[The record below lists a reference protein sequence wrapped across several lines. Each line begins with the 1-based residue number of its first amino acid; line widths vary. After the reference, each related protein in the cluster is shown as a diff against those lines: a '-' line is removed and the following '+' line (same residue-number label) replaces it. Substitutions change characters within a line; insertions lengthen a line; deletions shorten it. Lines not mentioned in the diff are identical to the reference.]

1 MMNSDPHSD
10 NEGSDVPGASPSW
23 QPDELVTSGEA
34 TNSLAEVQLAEAQ
47 LADGLYNPDIDD
59 AMRSMQEVD
68 DEEDMGLPPVAPVDG
83 EMDITPMI
91 DIVFLLLIFFIVS
104 SKMTAEPTYPLPAA
118 KNGAA
123 IPVKNCVV
131 LTVKRGGGDNA
142 VISKADGT
150 LFSDDLDQQAAEIA
164 EYIQLGFDMQKS
176 EILIRAEGGVRSGE
190 INRIKEMVSESLEE
204 GQMINF
210 GVLQEG

>member
-1 MMNSDPHSD
+1 MINSEPVLNKDELDTQRVSSPLANDIGRSELDSYQDDEFDEGTQPIANSD
-10 NEGSDVPGASPSW
+10 
-23 QPDELVTSGEA
+23 
-34 TNSLAEVQLAEAQ
+34 
-47 LADGLYNPDIDD
+47 
-59 AMRSMQEVD
+59 D
-68 DEEDMGLPPVAPVDG
+68 DEEEEEEVDTVTLPKTPPVDG

-104 SKMTAEPTYPLPAA
+104 SKMTAEPSYPLPAA

-123 IPVKNCVV
+123 IPVKSCVI

-142 VISKADGT
+142 IIMNSDEKV
-150 LFSDDLDQQAAEIA
+150 FSEDLEQQAAEIA
-164 EYIQLGFDMQKS
+164 EYIQLGFGMQKS
-176 EILIRAEGGVRSGE
+176 EVLIRAEGGVRNGE

-210 GVLQEG
+210 AVLQEDD

>member
-1 MMNSDPHSD
+1 M
-10 NEGSDVPGASPSW
+10 
-23 QPDELVTSGEA
+23 L
-34 TNSLAEVQLAEAQ
+34 
-47 LADGLYNPDIDD
+47 
-59 AMRSMQEVD
+59 EVD
-68 DEEDMGLPPVAPVDG
+68 EEGGVGLPDVAPVDG

-142 VISKADGT
+142 VIAKADGT
-150 LFSDDLDQQAAEIA
+150 LFSDDLEQQAAEIA

>member
-1 MMNSDPHSD
+1 MMNSDPVSD
-10 NEGSDVPGASPSW
+10 KEIFADRESGSGSVDDGFTRSRLSEPISDVIDN
-23 QPDELVTSGEA
+23 PDDVQDPEFGEA
-34 TNSLAEVQLAEAQ
+34 LQA
-47 LADGLYNPDIDD
+47 
-59 AMRSMQEVD
+59 MQEVD
-68 DEEDMGLPPVAPVDG
+68 EEGAVGLPQVPPVDG

-142 VISKADGT
+142 VIAKADGT
-150 LFSDDLDQQAAEIA
+150 LFSDDLEQQAAEIA

>member
-1 MMNSDPHSD
+1 MMNSEPVSD
-10 NEGSDVPGASPSW
+10 KEDSDDQGSDF
-23 QPDELVTSGEA
+23 DESNFDESNFDESHFDESNFDVA
-34 TNSLAEVQLAEAQ
+34 VQ
-47 LADGLYNPDIDD
+47 
-59 AMRSMQEVD
+59 AMREVE
-68 DEEDMGLPPVAPVDG
+68 EEDAVGLPEVAPVDG

-104 SKMTAEPTYPLPAA
+104 SKMTAEPSYPLPAA
-118 KNGAA
+118 KNGVA
-123 IPVKNCVV
+123 IPVKNCVI

-150 LFSDDLDQQAAEIA
+150 LFSDDLEQQAAEVA

>member
-1 MMNSDPHSD
+1 M
-10 NEGSDVPGASPSW
+10 
-23 QPDELVTSGEA
+23 
-34 TNSLAEVQLAEAQ
+34 TNSEPDSDSDDFYDES
-47 LADGLYNPDIDD
+47 NPVLTIT
-59 AMRSMQEVD
+59 
-68 DEEDMGLPPVAPVDG
+68 DEEEIEEVALPNVAPVDG

-104 SKMTAEPTYPLPAA
+104 SKMTAEPSYPLPAA
-118 KNGAA
+118 KNGVA

-131 LTVKRGGGDNA
+131 ITVKRGGGDNA
-142 VISKADGT
+142 IITNGDGKIV
-150 LFSDDLDQQAAEIA
+150 FSEDLELQAAEIA
-164 EYIQLGFDMQKS
+164 EYIQLGFDNQKS